1 MKKYL
6 VILAGSP
13 RGGTLAWKSLNKYV
27 LNYLDADL
35 AVCYGSKFSNYET
48 KYLENLA
55 KFKWIFDEPDNWRE
69 YYDKNFVGN
78 WEELFLLGEDLGLS
92 GIDNKNGSGAIVCG
106 LKHFI
111 LSNYSHE
118 ILEYEIIIYTRFD
131 QMYTDYPFKFNE
143 DHLYIPEGED
153 YGGICDR
160 FIAMPSKYIKSYLNI
175 CNYINE
181 PSSLEGELFNCE
193 GLHLSYLKNQNLY
206 SKVLR
211 IPRFQFTVST
221 ENDKT
226 RWRVGLYKLHFTKLK
241 LKYPEEFIMA
251 FNTVIKNKSLAY
263 IFLNKKIQLAN
274 YSYLLLRRKFGRFKK
289 SFTGV

>member
-13 RGGTLAWKSLNKYV
+13 RGGIAAWESLNKYV
-27 LNYLDADL
+27 LKYLDADL
-35 AVCYGSKFSNYET
+35 AVCYGSKFSNHET
-48 KYLENLA
+48 KYIENLA

-69 YYDKNFVGN
+69 YYEKNFVGN

-111 LSNYSHE
+111 LSNYSDE
-118 ILEYEIIIYTRFD
+118 ILKYEKIIYTRFD

-181 PSSLEGELFNCE
+181 PSSLEGKLFNCE
-193 GLHLSYLKNQNLY
+193 GLHLSYLKNQNLD

-226 RWRVGLYKLHFTKLK
+226 RWRVGLYKLHFTKLI

-289 SFTGV
+289 NFIGV